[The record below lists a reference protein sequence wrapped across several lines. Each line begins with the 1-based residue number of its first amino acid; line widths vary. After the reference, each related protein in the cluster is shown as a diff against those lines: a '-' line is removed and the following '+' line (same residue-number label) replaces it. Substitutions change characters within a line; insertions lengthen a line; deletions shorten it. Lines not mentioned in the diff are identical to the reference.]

1 MRPVRQSQAAECGLA
16 CLAMIACHHGHGT
29 DLRALRQRFPLSL
42 KGATLA
48 RLVDIAQA
56 LGFQSRA
63 LRLELEQAATRLRAY
78 EALEEEIDSAV
89 VRTAGLYGSS
99 GSAGGEDGES

>member
-1 MRPVRQSQAAECGLA
+1 MEHESSQ
-16 CLAMIACHHGHGT
+16 
-29 DLRALRQRFPLSL
+29 D
-42 KGATLA
+42 
-48 RLVDIAQA
+48 
-56 LGFQSRA
+56 SRA

-99 GSAGGEDGES
+99 GGAGDDGES